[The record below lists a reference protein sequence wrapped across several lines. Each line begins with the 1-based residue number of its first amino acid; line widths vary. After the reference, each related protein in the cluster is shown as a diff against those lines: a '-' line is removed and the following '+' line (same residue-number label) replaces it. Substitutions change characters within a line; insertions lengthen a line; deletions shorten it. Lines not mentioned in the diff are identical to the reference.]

1 MIFFVGNDGTIIKG
15 MPSPVYQGAANSN
28 TIYLIAPFAT
38 NVSVTVAFQL
48 PNGVWTKAAVMTP
61 QNALQGI
68 VNETTGQ
75 EYAGWAYDLPNS
87 ITQHYGTVTAQFFFY
102 SAQAGVITASSA
114 TSFQVGRGVPTVLPD
129 TPTQDIY
136 EQILE
141 NISSLQQQ
149 LNNGTYAA
157 RAIYAWN
164 SAYTYGANEITYYK
178 IGQWG
183 ALVRSKKADNTDNVP
198 YTGEEWTSLNEE
210 WWEEVINF
218 EQAIDICMG
227 AATQALASEK
237 RAAESAQ
244 TAAASAGEA
253 VKSAESAE
261 SAAGTAELWANN
273 AANSATTA
281 AESAGA
287 ALQSAQEAKE
297 SAEHAQEIVDGI
309 GSVYKPV
316 GSISF
321 AQLPQTPTE
330 AERGYVYNI
339 TDDFTTDTRFVEGA
353 GRKYPGGTNVAVVL
367 SGSRYKYDAL
377 SGNVDLTNYAQINGT
392 YPNMSVGKATND
404 ENGDNIADTYAK
416 KNYVGI
422 VQEKNG
428 QLPIPVSTDPYVILN
443 KSDEALYVR
452 KVYVTEDNTI
462 YAPSSEYIY
471 YYIVVGRL
479 GSGFYAKYKIVWA
492 TSDGITFTTAS
503 YRASLAGTLRV
514 SITYDSLDEAEAAI
528 KSNTT
533 EYTQETSLMY
543 FAYNSS
549 SESITSPIVNSNYD
563 GDISY
568 PASYTRRQN
577 GVIYEFTW
585 THTNVNPYNPL
596 DGYIEGTKQNKYVKL
611 LDNEDTERLA
621 QIDGTYPN
629 MSVGSAVNVTSNING
644 KAITNIFEAD
654 GIRVKH
660 ASTALDV
667 TKNINGKAITTIFES
682 DGITVKSATHAGSAT
697 NATNVEGTINR
708 KPLVD
713 IFETDGTTVKAATTA
728 SNAVNVTGKI
738 NGNLITDIF
747 DTDGV
752 SVKKAI
758 NASIATQAAGAT
770 NATNANNYNT
780 SYGTIKDKFDEIDSA
795 IADLEAGGSGV
806 EQVVTSVNG
815 TTTTGR
821 SIYVAETQGTAGHVL
836 VSSGTLGGPSWLQEY
851 VASVNGS
858 TVRGKSIYAP
868 TTAGTT
874 GQVLQSNG
882 AGAAPT
888 WTDASGSG
896 GGSNPNIL
904 INPDFKINQRAT
916 SSYTESASGYIYTV
930 DRWRICNGSVTPHP
944 DGTVSVS
951 FNQGYTPQFSQLIEN
966 YKDYLGKTVTLTAKV
981 SNVTGTIK
989 ISSAGMGGTTITA
1002 DGIYSNTVTLST
1014 ALVQLLISVT
1024 NNYEAASAT
1033 IEWMKL
1039 EVGDTATPYTPPDP
1053 AEELAKCQ
1061 RYYQKV
1067 RLDGGSGI
1075 PVVNTIIRA
1084 SVNIPVTMRK
1094 TPTITKKSFPE
1105 VKGYGTSSGSTAVNM
1120 SNLFDNS
1127 ITVNVSAKDLMV
1139 GQVYILINGSVELD
1153 AEL

>member
-1 MIFFVGNDGTIIKG
+1 M
-15 MPSPVYQGAANSN
+15 
-28 TIYLIAPFAT
+28 
-38 NVSVTVAFQL
+38 
-48 PNGVWTKAAVMTP
+48 
-61 QNALQGI
+61 
-68 VNETTGQ
+68 
-75 EYAGWAYDLPNS
+75 
-87 ITQHYGTVTAQFFFY
+87 
-102 SAQAGVITASSA
+102 
-114 TSFQVGRGVPTVLPD
+114 
-129 TPTQDIY
+129 
-136 EQILE
+136 
-141 NISSLQQQ
+141 
-149 LNNGTYAA
+149 
-157 RAIYAWN
+157 
-164 SAYTYGANEITYYK
+164 
-178 IGQWG
+178 
-183 ALVRSKKADNTDNVP
+183 
-198 YTGEEWTSLNEE
+198 
-210 WWEEVINF
+210 
-218 EQAIDICMG
+218 
-227 AATQALASEK
+227 
-237 RAAESAQ
+237 
-244 TAAASAGEA
+244 
-253 VKSAESAE
+253 
-261 SAAGTAELWANN
+261 
-273 AANSATTA
+273 
-281 AESAGA
+281 
-287 ALQSAQEAKE
+287 
-297 SAEHAQEIVDGI
+297 
-309 GSVYKPV
+309 
-316 GSISF
+316 
-321 AQLPQTPTE
+321 
-330 AERGYVYNI
+330 
-339 TDDFTTDTRFVEGA
+339 
-353 GRKYPGGTNVAVVL
+353 
-367 SGSRYKYDAL
+367 
-377 SGNVDLTNYAQINGT
+377 
-392 YPNMSVGKATND
+392 
-404 ENGDNIADTYAK
+404 
-416 KNYVGI
+416 
-422 VQEKNG
+422 
-428 QLPIPVSTDPYVILN
+428 
-443 KSDEALYVR
+443 
-452 KVYVTEDNTI
+452 
-462 YAPSSEYIY
+462 
-471 YYIVVGRL
+471 
-479 GSGFYAKYKIVWA
+479 
-492 TSDGITFTTAS
+492 
-503 YRASLAGTLRV
+503 AGTLRV

-888 WTDASGSG
+888 WTDASGGGSG

-904 INPDFKINQRAT
+904 INPDFTINQRGKTSYT
-916 SSYTESASGYIYTV
+916 SSSSTYAYSV
-930 DRWRICNGSVTPHP
+930 DRWRIQNGSVTVAT
-944 DGTVSVS
+944 DGKVSVS
-951 FNQGYTPQFSQLIEN
+951 FTTPYSSSFSQLVEN
-966 YKDYLGKTVTLTAKV
+966 YEYYRGKTVTLSIKV
-981 SNVTGTIK
+981 TDVTGTIK
-989 ISSAGMGGTTITA
+989 IMSAGMGGTNISA

-1014 ALVQLLISVT
+1014 ALVQLNISVT
-1024 NNYEAASAT
+1024 NGALSTSSAT
-1033 IEWMKL
+1033 IEWIKL
-1039 EVGDTATPYTPPDP
+1039 EVGDTATPFTAPE
-1053 AEELAKCQ
+1053 AATELAKCQ
-1061 RYYQKV
+1061 RYYQNV
-1067 RLDGGSGI
+1067 RPNFTGFASETNNIYGFI
-1075 PVVNTIIRA
+1075 PL
-1084 SVNIPVTMRK
+1084 PVTLRAK
-1094 TPTITKKSFPE
+1094 PTMIVTKSYLYGHGNT
-1105 VKGYGTSSGSTAVNM
+1105 GYIGSPTNCTAYDIADNGFLIQLTYSGLQKDALYMIESNTSNA
-1120 SNLFDNS
+1120 
-1127 ITVNVSAKDLMV
+1127 IK
-1139 GQVYILINGSVELD
+1139 LD

>member
-68 VNETTGQ
+68 VNEATGQ

-392 YPNMSVGKATND
+392 YPNMSVG
-404 ENGDNIADTYAK
+404 
-416 KNYVGI
+416 
-422 VQEKNG
+422 
-428 QLPIPVSTDPYVILN
+428 
-443 KSDEALYVR
+443 
-452 KVYVTEDNTI
+452 
-462 YAPSSEYIY
+462 
-471 YYIVVGRL
+471 
-479 GSGFYAKYKIVWA
+479 
-492 TSDGITFTTAS
+492 
-503 YRASLAGTLRV
+503 
-514 SITYDSLDEAEAAI
+514 
-528 KSNTT
+528 
-533 EYTQETSLMY
+533 
-543 FAYNSS
+543 
-549 SESITSPIVNSNYD
+549 
-563 GDISY
+563 
-568 PASYTRRQN
+568 
-577 GVIYEFTW
+577 
-585 THTNVNPYNPL
+585 
-596 DGYIEGTKQNKYVKL
+596 
-611 LDNEDTERLA
+611 
-621 QIDGTYPN
+621 
-629 MSVGSAVNVTSNING
+629 SAVNVTSNING

-888 WTDASGSG
+888 WTDASGGGGDEAMGYYGECSTAGSTVAKEVTIEGFTLATDTRVAIKWTNTNTASNPTLNINGTGAIAMYYGNARLTGTDLQLQRITEFVYDGTYYRLVGALSDGNDKVSQYAFTANYEYPILAKYNKSATTNYGDYVSFAAGITLNPSTKTITATKFKGKATDYDETSGTIKAKFDEIDAALGGGGSGGSG
-896 GGSNPNIL
+896 GGNPNIL
-904 INPDFKINQRAT
+904 INPNFKINQRAS

-930 DRWRICNGSVTPHP
+930 DRWRICNGSVTSHP

-1033 IEWMKL
+1033 IEWIKL

-1061 RYYQKV
+1061 RYFVAVEGQIPATAA
-1067 RLDGGSGI
+1067 GG
-1075 PVVNTIIRA
+1075 TT
-1084 SVNIPVTMRK
+1084 NIYPFLNLPVTMRVN
-1094 TPTITKKSFPE
+1094 PTITVTKAYS
-1105 VKGYGTSSGSTAVNM
+1105 VRGNGAIIGDTTN
-1120 SNLFDNS
+1120 
-1127 ITVNVSAKDLMV
+1127 ITVNTEVGVQSNGVALRAVSSGLTDRQQYSLH
-1139 GQVYILINGSVELD
+1139 NGAMTLD